1 MKLLKQNK
9 TFHIRRRIPM
19 DLKEYFPNKI
29 YIARSL
35 HTTDALFAKKKGE
48 ILNSTINNIFKAIR
62 KQKSF
67 ESNHDNLR
75 KFTRNLVSQKLPF
88 KKKLNQPLNV
98 CLIKIPTFEAPQSLS
113 YFNSV
118 PNLGL
123 AYVAGAVREAG
134 HNLQIIDGP
143 GEAITKYTY
152 FKTSDNKL
160 WAHGLTMDEIV
171 ERIKPNTDVIGI
183 TNMFLHEWEFIYKIL
198 KLIKQKYPDITIVV
212 GGETATAWWDYML
225 KKSPELD
232 ICAIGE
238 GEGVMVGLLDI
249 LSHGKSLSNAG
260 SIAYKKN
267 NGEIAVTERMKRIT
281 NINDIPLPAW
291 DLFPVDEYLKH
302 EFGSGE
308 NRGKSMPMLTSRGCP
323 FQCTF
328 CSSADMWT
336 TRYFARDP
344 NKVADEVEFYQ
355 KRYDVNNINF
365 NDLTAVLTKKWIV
378 EFCNVILDRKLKFS
392 WQLPS
397 GTRSEAV
404 DFEAAKLLYNSGC
417 RNFGYAPESGSPRV
431 LEKIKKKV
439 KIPGLIT
446 SLKSSLKAD
455 LKTHANIIVGF
466 PEEKLKDLFYT
477 YLLLLKMAVTGLHGA
492 SVMMFTP
499 YPGSALYRELKSK
512 KKIDIDTKYIYS
524 TLTRSGASTKSY
536 SNFFGTRFL
545 IVTQWFFLLSF
556 FSLMY
561 GIRPLRLFKL
571 LKNIIK
577 KKQETVMDQFLVEK
591 YKQLRRFFSFVN

>member
-1 MKLLKQNK
+1 
-9 TFHIRRRIPM
+9 
-19 DLKEYFPNKI
+19 
-29 YIARSL
+29 
-35 HTTDALFAKKKGE
+35 
-48 ILNSTINNIFKAIR
+48 
-62 KQKSF
+62 
-67 ESNHDNLR
+67 
-75 KFTRNLVSQKLPF
+75 
-88 KKKLNQPLNV
+88 
-98 CLIKIPTFEAPQSLS
+98 
-113 YFNSV
+113 
-118 PNLGL
+118 
-123 AYVAGAVREAG
+123 
-134 HNLQIIDGP
+134 
-143 GEAITKYTY
+143 
-152 FKTSDNKL
+152 
-160 WAHGLTMDEIV
+160 
-171 ERIKPNTDVIGI
+171 
-183 TNMFLHEWEFIYKIL
+183 
-198 KLIKQKYPDITIVV
+198 
-212 GGETATAWWDYML
+212 
-225 KKSPELD
+225 
-232 ICAIGE
+232 
-238 GEGVMVGLLDI
+238 MVGLLDI

-302 EFGSGE
+302 EFGSGV

-477 YLLLLKMAVTGLHGA
+477 YILLLKMAVTGLHGA

-591 YKQLRRFFSFVN
+591 YKQLRRFFNFVN

>member
-9 TFHIRRRIPM
+9 AFHIRRRIPK
-19 DLKEYFPNKI
+19 DLKYCFSNKDHLT
-29 YIARSL
+29 RSL
-35 HTTDALFAKKKGE
+35 NTTDLLFAEKKGE
-48 ILNSTINNIFKAIR
+48 QINITINSIFKDIR

-67 ESNHDNLR
+67 DADINNLQ
-75 KFTRNLVSQKLPF
+75 KFTKELLAKKLPF
-88 KKKLNQPLNV
+88 IKRTSQHLNV

-123 AYVAGAVREAG
+123 AYIAGAVREAG
-134 HNLQIIDGP
+134 HNIQIIDGP

-152 FKTSDNKL
+152 FTTQNGKL
-160 WAHGLTMDEIV
+160 WAHGLTKEEIV
-171 ERIKPNTDVIGI
+171 ERINPNTDVIGI
-183 TNMFLHEWEFIYKIL
+183 TNMFLHEWEFIYQIL
-198 KLIKQKYPDITIVV
+198 KLIKQKHPNVTIVI

-225 KKSPELD
+225 KNSPELD

-238 GEGVMVGLLDI
+238 GEDVMTNLLDV
-249 LSHGKSLSNAG
+249 LSNGKSLKNAG
-260 SIAYKKN
+260 SIVYKN
-267 NGEIAVTERMKRIT
+267 NGKIIVTERIQRIK
-281 NINDIPLPAW
+281 NINDISLPAW
-291 DLFPVDEYLKH
+291 DLFPVDKYLKH
-302 EFGSGE
+302 ELGSGV
-308 NRGKSMPMLTSRGCP
+308 NRGRSMPMLTSRGCP

-336 TRYFARDP
+336 TRYFARDS
-344 NKVADEVEFYQ
+344 NRVADEIEFYQ

-365 NDLTAVLTKKWIV
+365 NDLTAILTKKWIV
-378 EFCNVILDRKLKFS
+378 EFCNVILNRKLKFS

-404 DFEAAKLLYNSGC
+404 DLEAAKLLFNSGC

-431 LEKIKKKV
+431 LDDVKKRV
-439 KIPGLIT
+439 KISSLII
-446 SLKSSLKAD
+446 SLKSSLKAN

-466 PEEKLKDLFYT
+466 PKERLKDLFLT
-477 YLLLLKMAVTGLHGA
+477 YILLLRMAWFGLHGA

-499 YPGSALYRELKSK
+499 YPGSALYKELKNK
-512 KKIDIDTKYIYS
+512 KKIKIDAQYLYS
-524 TLTRSGASTKSY
+524 TLTRSGASTISY

-561 GIRPLRLFKL
+561 GVRPFRLFKL

-577 KKQETVMDQFLVEK
+577 KKQETVMDQFLVDK
-591 YKQLRRFFSFVN
+591 YKQIKRFFSFAN

>member
-19 DLKEYFPNKI
+19 DLKEYFSNKI

-302 EFGSGE
+302 EFGSGV

>member
-19 DLKEYFPNKI
+19 DLKEYFSNKI

-267 NGEIAVTERMKRIT
+267 NGKIAVTERMKRIT

-302 EFGSGE
+302 EFGSGV

-591 YKQLRRFFSFVN
+591 YKQLRRFFSFIN

>member
-302 EFGSGE
+302 EFGSGV

>member
-183 TNMFLHEWEFIYKIL
+183 TNMFLHEWEFIYKFL

-302 EFGSGE
+302 EFGSGV

-355 KRYDVNNINF
+355 KKYDVNNINF